1 MNTEVCGTD
10 MRNRHEQWP
19 DGLPWVWGA
28 TPEEVAR
35 PHECDAHMADRDD
48 RLVRAISVNASPD
61 VVFAWLGNL
70 RLAPYSY
77 DWIDNFG
84 RRSPRQLRADLGP
97 FEPGQRVMYIF
108 TVDSV
113 GPDKAVT
120 IRMRRG
126 PGWRL
131 FGDVWVTYA
140 VTPGADEQSR
150 LVAVLRFRSTG
161 SKADAARRWL
171 LAWGDLLMMRKQL
184 VSLRDLAHE
193 PVR

>member
-1 MNTEVCGTD
+1 MCMSSD
-10 MRNRHEQWP
+10 RPP

-28 TPEEVAR
+28 TPEERAR
-35 PHECDAHMADRDD
+35 PYECDKYMADRDD
-48 RLVRAISVNASPD
+48 RLVRAISVDASPD

-77 DWIDNFG
+77 DWVDNFG
-84 RRSPRQLRADLGP
+84 RRSPRQLRGDLGP
-97 FEPGQRVMYIF
+97 FESGQRVMSIF
-108 TVDSV
+108 VVDSV
-113 GPDKAVT
+113 GPDEAVT

-140 VTPGADEQSR
+140 VTPGVEDERSR
-150 LVAVLRFRSTG
+150 LVAALRFRCTG
-161 SKADAARRWL
+161 SRMDAARRWF

-184 VSLRDLAHE
+184 MSLRDLAQK
-193 PVR
+193 PTQ